1 MDDKYQLQL
10 IEEEHLEEVLEFLL
24 TDFVHDEPLDKA
36 VQLTAEE
43 ARTGYRQLISRCMR
57 NAVSYMFRDSGTGKI
72 VACAL
77 NELGTVG
84 QQTHADFSGH
94 SKKFQTVFTLVDN
107 LKSDMHTLLVPDSK
121 YLEIVL
127 LSVGTTSR
135 GLGLAK
141 RLTERSITMAMHW
154 QCRYVISVAT
164 NGRSQSLFRKFGL
177 TVRRA
182 IAFEDYFK
190 DGQQVFVVDDNTTT
204 DAQLMV
210 RKLYDFSTRVFSFV
224 DESVISLDAHHVF
237 QFAPVV

>member
-43 ARTGYRQLISRCMR
+43 ARSGYRQLIGRCMR

-77 NELGTVG
+77 NELGTIG
-84 QQTHADFSGH
+84 EQTAADFSGH
-94 SKKFQTVFTLVDN
+94 SKKFQTVFTLVEN

-127 LSVGTTSR
+127 LSVGSTSR

-190 DGQQVFVVDDNTTT
+190 HGQQVFVVDDNITT
-204 DAQLMV
+204 DAQLM
-210 RKLYDFSTRVFSFV
+210 RVFSFV
-224 DESVISLDAHHVF
+224 DESVISLDADDAF
-237 QFAPVV
+237 